1 MRDFSWKNAS
11 LLTIGKLRKINSCL
25 SQIIS
30 RRLQL
35 PVSGSKECS
44 MVSAV
49 IKLSL
54 PFASGCYWFLTHE
67 RTARW
72 LRECLCVFQ
81 TPGRRILLALAP
93 SPIHQ
98 CYYVSN
104 CDKRVART
112 PHVCHNIYTIMHFV
126 RDAKSSSALVVNEL
140 VWLWTCVWVSE
151 CVCMCVIEM
160 FWTGS
165 LFILSALADV
175 SGVQK

>member
-1 MRDFSWKNAS
+1 MGELSWKNAP

-25 SQIIS
+25 NQIILS
-30 RRLQL
+30 RLQL

-44 MVSAV
+44 AVSAV

-54 PFASGCYWFLTHE
+54 PFASGCYWFHTHE

-72 LRECLCVFQ
+72 PGECLRVFQ
-81 TPGRRILLALAP
+81 TPGRRILPALAP

-98 CYYVSN
+98 CYRAVSS
-104 CDKRVART
+104 

-140 VWLWTCVWVSE
+140 VCLWLWTCVRVSE

-160 FWTGS
+160 FWTES
-165 LFILSALADV
+165 LFVLSALADV
-175 SGVQK
+175 CGVQK